1 MREKYYSL
9 VEKVRLISELI
20 GRKAIKAAMKMGY
33 RKLSKALAA
42 IMAAASGVAKT
53 EIP

>member
-1 MREKYYSL
+1 
-9 VEKVRLISELI
+9 
-20 GRKAIKAAMKMGY
+20 MKMGN

-42 IMAAASGVAKT
+42 IMAAASGVAEI